1 MSNRST
7 VVFTGGHCVQY
18 GQFKEFIIR
27 RTSVSKGAKLMITGS
42 TARFVQVFTMIALL
56 TACAAKPLV
65 EWRDSDF
72 SGTVDNILIIGVSDQ
87 PVVRRL
93 FEDTFVKELAALGV
107 SAKSSYQLLTDEQIA
122 SKDALEAAISTQS
135 MDSVL
140 VARVIG
146 VEEISTYTPPTYNY
160 TYTPSNFNPYYRDYH
175 SYFNH
180 AVRVATPGYWD
191 KYEVLKLESNLYD
204 SASQQLIWSVQS
216 ESFDPR
222 SATQLIDDQI
232 TVAIKSLRTTG
243 LIPR

>member
-1 MSNRST
+1 
-7 VVFTGGHCVQY
+7 
-18 GQFKEFIIR
+18 
-27 RTSVSKGAKLMITGS
+27 MITGS
-42 TARFVQVFTMIALL
+42 TARLLQVFAMTALL
-56 TACAAKPLV
+56 AACAVKPLV

-122 SKDALEAAISTQS
+122 SKDALEAAIRAQS

-146 VEEISTYTPPTYNY
+146 VEQISTYTPPTYTY
-160 TYTPSNFNPYYRDYH
+160 TYTPSNFDPHYRDYH

-204 SASQQLIWSVQS
+204 SASQQLIWTVQS

-222 SATQLIDDQI
+222 SATQMIDDQI
-232 TVAIKSLRTTG
+232 TVAIRSLRNTG
-243 LIPR
+243 LISK

>member
-1 MSNRST
+1 MITSST
-7 VVFTGGHCVQY
+7 V
-18 GQFKEFIIR
+18 R
-27 RTSVSKGAKLMITGS
+27 L
-42 TARFVQVFTMIALL
+42 VQVFAMTALL
-56 TACAAKPLV
+56 AACAVKPLV

-107 SAKSSYQLLTDEQIA
+107 SAKSSYQLLSDEQIA
-122 SKDALEAAISTQS
+122 SKGVLEAAIRAQS

-146 VEEISTYTPPTYNY
+146 VEEISTYTPPTYTY
-160 TYTPSNFNPYYRDYH
+160 SYTPSNLNPYYRDYH

-204 SASQQLIWSVQS
+204 SESEQLIWSVQS

-232 TVAIKSLRTTG
+232 SVAIKSLRNTG
-243 LIPR
+243 LISE

>member
-1 MSNRST
+1 
-7 VVFTGGHCVQY
+7 
-18 GQFKEFIIR
+18 
-27 RTSVSKGAKLMITGS
+27 MITGS
-42 TARFVQVFTMIALL
+42 TGRLVLTFALTALL
-56 TACAAKPLV
+56 AACAIRPLA
-65 EWRDSDF
+65 EWRDSNF

-107 SAKSSYQLLTDEQIA
+107 SAKSSYQVLTDEQIS
-122 SKDALEAAISTQS
+122 SKDALDAAIRAQS

-140 VARVIG
+140 VTRVIG
-146 VEEISTYTPPTYNY
+146 VEEINTYTPPTYPY
-160 TYTPSNFNPYYRDYH
+160 TYTPSKFNRHYQDYH

-180 AVRVATPGYWD
+180 AVQVATPGYWD
-191 KYEVLKLESNLYD
+191 NYDVLMLDSNLYD

-232 TVAIKSLRTTG
+232 TVAIKSLRNTG
-243 LIPR
+243 LIPD

>member
-1 MSNRST
+1 
-7 VVFTGGHCVQY
+7 
-18 GQFKEFIIR
+18 
-27 RTSVSKGAKLMITGS
+27 MITGS
-42 TARFVQVFTMIALL
+42 TARFMQVFAMIVLL

-122 SKDALEAAISTQS
+122 SKDALEAAIRAQS

-146 VEEISTYTPPTYNY
+146 VEEISTYTPPTYTY
-160 TYTPSNFNPYYRDYH
+160 TYTPSSLNPYYRDYH

-232 TVAIKSLRTTG
+232 TVAIKSLRNTG
-243 LIPR
+243 LISR

>member
-1 MSNRST
+1 
-7 VVFTGGHCVQY
+7 
-18 GQFKEFIIR
+18 
-27 RTSVSKGAKLMITGS
+27 MITCS
-42 TARFVQVFTMIALL
+42 TGRLVLAFAMTALL
-56 TACAAKPLV
+56 AACAIKPLA
-65 EWRDSDF
+65 EWRDNNF

-87 PVVRRL
+87 PVVRRQ

-107 SAKSSYQLLTDEQIA
+107 SAKSSYQVLTDEQIS
-122 SKDALEAAISTQS
+122 SKDALDAAIRAQS

-140 VARVIG
+140 VTRVIG
-146 VEEISTYTPPTYNY
+146 VEEIDTYTPPTY
-160 TYTPSNFNPYYRDYH
+160 THTPSTFDRHYRDYH

-204 SASQQLIWSVQS
+204 SASQQLIWSIQS

-232 TVAIKSLRTTG
+232 TVAIKSLRNTG
-243 LIPR
+243 LIPD

>member
-1 MSNRST
+1 
-7 VVFTGGHCVQY
+7 
-18 GQFKEFIIR
+18 
-27 RTSVSKGAKLMITGS
+27 MITGS
-42 TARFVQVFTMIALL
+42 TGRLVQVYAMTALL
-56 TACAAKPLV
+56 AACAIKPLV
-65 EWRDSDF
+65 EWRDSNF

-107 SAKSSYQLLTDEQIA
+107 SAKSSYQVLTDEQI
-122 SKDALEAAISTQS
+122 SSRDTLEAAIRAQS

-140 VARVIG
+140 VTRVIG
-146 VEEISTYTPPTYNY
+146 AEEINTYTPPTYTH
-160 TYTPSNFNPYYRDYH
+160 TYTPSNFNRHYLDYH

-180 AVRVATPGYWD
+180 AVQVTTPGYWD
-191 KYEVLKLESNLYD
+191 KYDVLKLESNLYD

-232 TVAIKSLRTTG
+232 TVAIKSLRKTG
-243 LIPR
+243 LISD

>member
-1 MSNRST
+1 
-7 VVFTGGHCVQY
+7 
-18 GQFKEFIIR
+18 
-27 RTSVSKGAKLMITGS
+27 MITGS
-42 TARFVQVFTMIALL
+42 TVRFVLLFAITALL
-56 TACAAKPLV
+56 SACAVKPLV

-72 SGTVDNILIIGVSDQ
+72 SGTVNNILIIGVSDQ

-180 AVRVATPGYWD
+180 ATTVATPGYWD

-222 SATQLIDDQI
+222 SASQLIDDQI
-232 TVAIKSLRTTG
+232 SVAIKSLRNTG
-243 LIPR
+243 LIAE

>member
-1 MSNRST
+1 
-7 VVFTGGHCVQY
+7 
-18 GQFKEFIIR
+18 
-27 RTSVSKGAKLMITGS
+27 MITGS
-42 TARFVQVFTMIALL
+42 TGRLVQVYAMTALL
-56 TACAAKPLV
+56 AACAIKPLV
-65 EWRDSDF
+65 EWRDSNF

-107 SAKSSYQLLTDEQIA
+107 SAKSSYQVLTDEQI
-122 SKDALEAAISTQS
+122 SSRDTLEAAIRAQS

-140 VARVIG
+140 VTRVIG
-146 VEEISTYTPPTYNY
+146 VEEINTYTPP
-160 TYTPSNFNPYYRDYH
+160 TYTPSNFNRHYRDYH

-180 AVRVATPGYWD
+180 AVQVATPGYWD
-191 KYEVLKLESNLYD
+191 KYDVLKLESNLYD

-232 TVAIKSLRTTG
+232 TVAIKSLRKTG
-243 LIPR
+243 LISD